1 MKTAFRLRRRPRTE
15 AAAALLLPSDNV
27 STLLRLCARA
37 GQDPAGSVYRIAD
50 GFLVHLSRPSEQGF
64 PGVIRLRCASSNLFL
79 PADADLVPSLL
90 PDEYAG
96 LTRRRGLVFLP
107 GGRVLSFD
115 PKEPVAM
122 ATLVDPGQVRRS
134 EWQSFP
140 ERPAFAER
148 LREIRL
154 DLPPES
160 PDAILEEGAGDI
172 GTEAPRPGASG
183 GIARAVGGAAMDLGR
198 ALHWLGN
205 ALHMRGLAKLGA
217 GLIGHALALAPRLS
231 ESLLGRQEAA
241 LRELLRHFREGKLE
255 QALRRALPMGSEPG
269 RGSTIAGNANL
280 PFHNLRYSLGSLL
293 GKQAASIW
301 FGGGDVQMELA
312 REYRR
317 AAEQATRAGDY
328 RRAAFIYGKLLSD
341 FRSAADVLFRGSLFH
356 DAAILYLEK
365 TGDELMAAK
374 AFAAAGEIERAL
386 ELYRRKGEH
395 LLAGDLLR
403 RNGEE
408 EAALAEYTVAADRMV
423 FQRQDYL
430 AAGNL
435 MLEHVGRTDLAR
447 AYYLAGW
454 ALRRTSKSVSCGR
467 RLAWLYATRGELDE
481 LRSLVSEME
490 AYFAPPGDEA
500 AAAECFNDI
509 ALLADRAELAPIR
522 DELRD
527 RALMSIAAKARERTK
542 VDSQP
547 GSAVSMLLGRCP
559 AWSPAIV
566 RDAEF
571 GYRAALRQARQRR
584 DRRHDHTVTRVKVG
598 NGVVT
603 AVCHAPDSGELFLGF
618 DDGSVYLFRP
628 DTTSLVCHSDYR
640 GPVYALACDAIGH
653 FLVVLRSADG
663 ERGELNCYLRRL
675 GTYLLSSVRVESGP
689 GGFWLSPLAVPS
701 GGELVLALHNGELL
715 VLLRGTGMLSEGELL
730 QPFDISGLRA
740 VLLLPVP
747 GDHPPA
753 ALPFAVAFDAIIPCK
768 VAEAADAT
776 ATGHPAYACLGAR
789 PGVRAG
795 SALQSASLALL
806 QSQRDLLHVAGVTAE
821 GVLFWTVL
829 AWKNGRLETRTTA
842 SASTPGG
849 YFAAAF
855 ARVGLAAVAE
865 SRIDWYRLAT
875 GRLMI
880 ASTTRIE
887 LPNVVACYPCPP
899 TQELMIVLADGQVV
913 SLRMPS

>member
-1 MKTAFRLRRRPRTE
+1 
-15 AAAALLLPSDNV
+15 
-27 STLLRLCARA
+27 
-37 GQDPAGSVYRIAD
+37 
-50 GFLVHLSRPSEQGF
+50 
-64 PGVIRLRCASSNLFL
+64 VIRLRCASSNLYL
-79 PADADLVPSLL
+79 PTDADLVPSLL

-107 GGRVLSFD
+107 GGGVLSFD
-115 PKEPVAM
+115 PQQPVAM
-122 ATLVDPGQVRRS
+122 AALVDPGQVRHS

-160 PDAILEEGAGDI
+160 PEAILEEGAGDI

-183 GIARAVGGAAMDLGR
+183 GIARAVGGAAMGLGR

-205 ALHMRGLAKLGA
+205 ALHLRGLASLGA
-217 GLIGHALALAPRLS
+217 GLIDGALALAPRLS

-255 QALRRALPMGSEPG
+255 QALRRALPIGEPG
-269 RGSTIAGNANL
+269 RGSTAASNADL
-280 PFHNLRYSLGSLL
+280 PFHNLRYSLDSLL
-293 GKQAASIW
+293 GNRAASLW
-301 FGGGDVQMELA
+301 FAGGDMQAELA
-312 REYRR
+312 REYRK

-365 TGDELMAAK
+365 MGDELMAAK

-408 EAALAEYTVAADRMV
+408 EAAQAEYTIAAERMV
-423 FQRQDYL
+423 SQRQDYL

-454 ALRRTSKSVSCGR
+454 DLRRTSMSVPCGQ
-467 RLAWLYATRGELDE
+467 RLAWLHATHSEIDE
-481 LRSLVSEME
+481 LRSLVGEME
-490 AYFAPPGDEA
+490 AFFAPPGDEA

-509 ALLADRAELAPIR
+509 ALLADRPELASIR

-527 RALMSIAAKARERTK
+527 RALMSIATKLRERTK
-542 VDSQP
+542 LDSRP
-547 GSAVSMLLGRCP
+547 GSAVSMLLGHCP
-559 AWSPAIV
+559 AWSAAIV

-571 GYRAALRQARQRR
+571 GYRAALRRAAECKDNRQ
-584 DRRHDHTVTRVKVG
+584 DHSVTRMKVG
-598 NGVVT
+598 NGTVT
-603 AVCHAPDSGELFLGF
+603 AVCHAPENGELFLGF
-618 DDGSVYLFRP
+618 DDGSVYSFHP
-628 DTTSLVCHSDYR
+628 ATTSLVCQSHYL
-640 GPVYALACDAIGH
+640 GPVHALACDAIGH

-663 ERGELNCYLRRL
+663 QTGELNCYLRRL
-675 GTYLLSSVRVESGP
+675 GMYLLSSIRVTSGP

-701 GGELVLALHNGELL
+701 SGELVLALHDGERLI
-715 VLLRGTGMLSEGELL
+715 LLRGSGMLSEGEVV
-730 QPFDISGLRA
+730 QPLDSAGLRA

-747 GDHPPA
+747 GSYPPA
-753 ALPFAVAFDAIIPCK
+753 ALPFAVAFDALIACK
-768 VAEAADAT
+768 VAEVADT
-776 ATGHPAYACLGAR
+776 SATGHAAYARLGAR
-789 PGVRAG
+789 PGVRPE
-795 SALQSASLALL
+795 STLHSASLALL
-806 QSQRDLLHVAGVTAE
+806 QSEPNLLHVAGVTAE
-821 GVLFWTVL
+821 GVLFWAVL
-829 AWKNGRLETRTTA
+829 AWNDGRLETRTTA
-842 SASTPGG
+842 SATTPGG

-855 ARVGLAAVAE
+855 AGVGLTAVAE
-865 SRIDWYRLAT
+865 SRIDRYRLAT
-875 GRLMI
+875 GRLTL
-880 ASTTRIE
+880 ASTTRID
-887 LPNVVACYPCPP
+887 LPNVVACYPCPQ

-913 SLRMPS
+913 SLRVPN